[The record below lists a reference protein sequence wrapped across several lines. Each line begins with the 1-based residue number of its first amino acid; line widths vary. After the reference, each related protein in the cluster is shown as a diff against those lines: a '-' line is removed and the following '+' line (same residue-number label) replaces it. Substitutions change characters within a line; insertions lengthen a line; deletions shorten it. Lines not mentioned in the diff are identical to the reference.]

1 MTAAQKTAAQI
12 LLAYKYVSP
21 RHQGRCREL
30 ESLRAQIANGG
41 RDWQP
46 DYVHTKGISD
56 PTQVAAVAI
65 VCDVPRLT
73 QRANDLEDEIAR
85 VARTVRL
92 EDSTLVQLVA
102 AAVER
107 DLLDDYY
114 LTADEVTWSDVAAWH
129 GISLRTVFVR
139 SRAALDALDDRR
151 LLA

>member
-21 RHQGRCREL
+21 RHQGRCSEL

-56 PTQVAAVAI
+56 PTQSAAVAI

-85 VARTVRL
+85 VARTVR
-92 EDSTLVQLVA
+92 S
-102 AAVER
+102 VEYG